1 MYVTIDIHYVYRDSR
16 IMRGG
21 NFPVNKANYQKD
33 KMRESAIV
41 AYKFIELIRSEQ
53 SEAMIEKVICNGEDI
68 TEYLTNNLQNSK
80 NVFIITK

>member
-33 KMRESAIV
+33 KTRESAIV
-41 AYKFIELIRSEQ
+41 AYKFR
-53 SEAMIEKVICNGEDI
+53 VIG
-68 TEYLTNNLQNSK
+68 K
-80 NVFIITK
+80 

>member
-1 MYVTIDIHYVYRDSR
+1 MYITVDVHYVYRDSR

-41 AYKFIELIRSEQ
+41 AYI
-53 SEAMIEKVICNGEDI
+53 
-68 TEYLTNNLQNSK
+68 
-80 NVFIITK
+80 

>member
-41 AYKFIELIRSEQ
+41 AYKFIEQIRSEQ
-53 SEAMIEKVICNGEDI
+53 LEAMIEKVICDGVDI
-68 TEYLTNNLQNSK
+68 TEYLINSLQNSK
-80 NVFIITK
+80 NIFIM

>member
-1 MYVTIDIHYVYRDSR
+1 MYITVEVHYVNNSR

-41 AYKFIELIRSEQ
+41 AYQFIKQIRMEQ
-53 SEAMIEKVICNGEDI
+53 PNAKIEKVLVNEEDI
-68 TEYLTNNLQNSK
+68 TEYLINNLPNHK
-80 NVFIITK
+80 YLFII

>member
-1 MYVTIDIHYVYRDSR
+1 MYVTIDIHCVYRDSR

-33 KMRESAIV
+33 KMKESAIV
-41 AYKFIELIRSEQ
+41 AYKFIQQIRSEQ

-68 TEYLTNNLQNSK
+68 TEYLINNLSNSRSI
-80 NVFIITK
+80 FIM

>member
-1 MYVTIDIHYVYRDSR
+1 MYITVEVHYVNYESK

-41 AYKFIELIRSEQ
+41 AYQFIKQIRMEQ
-53 SEAMIEKVICNGEDI
+53 PNAKIEKVLVNEEDI
-68 TEYLTNNLQNSK
+68 TEYLINNLSNSRSI
-80 NVFIITK
+80 FIM

>member
-33 KMRESAIV
+33 KTRESAIV
-41 AYKFIELIRSEQ
+41 AYKFIEQIRSEQ
-53 SEAMIEKVICNGEDI
+53 SEAMIEKVICNGVDI
-68 TEYLTNNLQNSK
+68 TEYLINNLSNSK
-80 NVFIITK
+80 SIFIM

>member
-1 MYVTIDIHYVYRDSR
+1 MYITVEVHYVGYESR

-41 AYKFIELIRSEQ
+41 AYRFIKQIRMEQ
-53 SEAMIEKVICNGEDI
+53 PNAKIEKVLVNEEDI
-68 TEYLTNNLQNSK
+68 TEYLINNLSNSRSI
-80 NVFIITK
+80 FIM

>member
-33 KMRESAIV
+33 KMRESAIA
-41 AYKFIELIRSEQ
+41 AYKFIEQIRSEQ
-53 SEAMIEKVICNGEDI
+53 SEAMIEKVICNGVDI
-68 TEYLTNNLQNSK
+68 TKYLKNNLSNAK
-80 NVFIITK
+80 NIFIM

>member
-33 KMRESAIV
+33 KMKESAIV
-41 AYKFIELIRSEQ
+41 AYKFIQQIRAEQ
-53 SEAMIEKVICNGEDI
+53 SEAMIEKVICNGVDI
-68 TEYLTNNLQNSK
+68 TEYLINNLQNSK
-80 NVFIITK
+80 NIFIM

>member
-1 MYVTIDIHYVYRDSR
+1 MYVTIEIHYVYRDSR

-41 AYKFIELIRSEQ
+41 AYKFIEHIRSEQ
-53 SEAMIEKVICNGEDI
+53 SEAMIEKVLVNEENI
-68 TEYLTNNLQNSK
+68 TEYLFNNLPNYRFL
-80 NVFIITK
+80 FII

>member
-53 SEAMIEKVICNGEDI
+53 SEAMIEKVICNGKDI
-68 TEYLTNNLQNSK
+68 TKYLKNNLSNAK
-80 NVFIITK
+80 NIFIM

>member
-21 NFPVNKANYQKD
+21 NFPVNRVNYETD

-41 AYKFIELIRSEQ
+41 AYKFIEHIRSEQ

-68 TEYLTNNLQNSK
+68 TEYLINNLQNSK
-80 NVFIITK
+80 NVFIM

>member
-41 AYKFIELIRSEQ
+41 AYKFIEQ

-68 TEYLTNNLQNSK
+68 TEYLINNLQNSK
-80 NVFIITK
+80 NIFIM